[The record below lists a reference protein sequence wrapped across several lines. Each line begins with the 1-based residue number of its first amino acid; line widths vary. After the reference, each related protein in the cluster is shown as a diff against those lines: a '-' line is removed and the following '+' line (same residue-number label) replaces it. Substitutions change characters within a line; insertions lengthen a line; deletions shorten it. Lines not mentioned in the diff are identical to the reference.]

1 MESIILFIIA
11 IFTVSGSMY
20 VGFRIGRIGSAN
32 RPSRADNAEAVD
44 RDRRREEAAATAQ
57 QAIASIEQSNRETAE
72 VLQKMRN
79 LIANRR
85 VSDGGDNTVSKD
97 N

>member
-1 MESIILFIIA
+1 
-11 IFTVSGSMY
+11 MY

-32 RPSRADNAEAVD
+32 RPSGADNAEASN
-44 RDRRREEAAATAQ
+44 RDRRREEAAATAKH
-57 QAIASIEQSNRETAE
+57 ALESIEQSNRETAE

-79 LIANRR
+79 LINSSR

-97 N
+97 S